1 MNVAL
6 EQAAKDGEAAKHG
19 DGDGAGQIGGSTNP
33 TRTIEASL
41 DAGERHGGMVE
52 KASLPERGAVSP
64 IAQQIVAALTNIWK
78 NSHRDRDVETAREM
92 RFALRLIL
100 SKWRDSISRGF
111 QDKAAFEG
119 GALRVVDPGNENVM
133 DARGLTARALANVLA
148 RAPWATRSDET
159 PTRSPDGQPKLA
171 CNSTMRDVQSGI
183 KIVLDKLNR
192 CLEVDGSE
200 DREFSDAEMSE
211 DETAMRSGKP
221 SARSKKEAKSDSQ
234 MDVLWNPPEKT
245 RISRHS
251 TAKWHDWTTEEDAIL
266 ATVHHDHPEMNV
278 PEKMAEHN
286 RRMADYR
293 TRNGL
298 AQERDRTYFSIRQ
311 RLSKILS
318 TGGNREARSRKE
330 RGEIDGEG

>member
-1 MNVAL
+1 M
-6 EQAAKDGEAAKHG
+6 
-19 DGDGAGQIGGSTNP
+19 
-33 TRTIEASL
+33 
-41 DAGERHGGMVE
+41 
-52 KASLPERGAVSP
+52 
-64 IAQQIVAALTNIWK
+64 
-78 NSHRDRDVETAREM
+78 
-92 RFALRLIL
+92 
-100 SKWRDSISRGF
+100 
-111 QDKAAFEG
+111 
-119 GALRVVDPGNENVM
+119 DPGNENVM

-171 CNSTMRDVQSGI
+171 CNSTMRGVQSGI

-221 SARSKKEAKSDSQ
+221 SARSKKEAKSDAQ
-234 MDVLWNPPEKT
+234 MDFLWNPPEKT
-245 RISRHS
+245 RITRHS
-251 TAKWHDWTTEEDAIL
+251 TAKWHDWTAEEDALL
-266 ATVHHDHPEMNV
+266 ATVHQDHPKMNL

-286 RRMADYR
+286 KRMADYR
-293 TRNGL
+293 ARNGL

-318 TGGNREARSRKE
+318 TVETE
-330 RGEIDGEG
+330 RPDTDENGERDGEK